1 MIDEREGS
9 GGGGSEGFPQAES
22 PDGFPQDER
31 PIGARAAASAARGQ
45 NPQNSGDKSES
56 AVRRST
62 VARSTEARLTVAR
75 STVPRSDAAL
85 SLRDTNTSS
94 LRSEVTSNQ
103 TRPDL
108 TSEVISPADA
118 DADSGRVGS
127 GRDDLPPSDHGA
139 VGVAGAAPSAP
150 PAPATRSAASPPE
163 ARSAEPAPVAGSAA
177 SPAEADHRPADDS
190 ARSDVSRLLAACLPS
205 WMRAMDADGAAL
217 VAGLLVERLR
227 AGWPAGEI
235 RRVMDAPPPSEPIRR
250 MSSFV
255 AWRLRDD
262 VDPALA
268 PRADGDGRP
277 SEVER
282 QEATRRRSEA
292 IAEPER
298 RDVDPR
304 WAEAWAQVVAEL
316 PDASRLDQAQAT
328 RELLETGVDVSVLRD
343 RVHARAQQRVA
354 RAAKRSRSRSGGPQ

>member
-1 MIDEREGS
+1 
-9 GGGGSEGFPQAES
+9 
-22 PDGFPQDER
+22 
-31 PIGARAAASAARGQ
+31 
-45 NPQNSGDKSES
+45 
-56 AVRRST
+56 
-62 VARSTEARLTVAR
+62 
-75 STVPRSDAAL
+75 
-85 SLRDTNTSS
+85 
-94 LRSEVTSNQ
+94 
-103 TRPDL
+103 
-108 TSEVISPADA
+108 
-118 DADSGRVGS
+118 
-127 GRDDLPPSDHGA
+127 
-139 VGVAGAAPSAP
+139 
-150 PAPATRSAASPPE
+150 
-163 ARSAEPAPVAGSAA
+163 
-177 SPAEADHRPADDS
+177 
-190 ARSDVSRLLAACLPS
+190 
-205 WMRAMDADGAAL
+205 MDADGAAL